1 MNYLIDLFFPS
12 QCQACSSILTD
23 YTTDICVNCRH
34 QLPLT
39 NYHFQEDCPL
49 HHLFYGRI
57 DFVSATSLFYFEKSG
72 LVQKLLHQLKYKRQK
87 SVGTILGTWLGIEM
101 KNSKHFNE
109 IDLVV
114 PVPTHKKR
122 LKKRG
127 YNQVLPFAEAIAKV
141 FDIPCDNTIL
151 IKKKHTKTQVFQT
164 KEQRWKSVAQTF
176 EIAKKETVI
185 GQHILLVDDLITTGA
200 TVEACA
206 KVLCHAGLKDLSL
219 ATIAI
224 TSSTFR

>member
-23 YTTDICVNCRH
+23 HTTDICVNCRH

-109 IDLVV
+109 IKFFESVGSDIGL
-114 PVPTHKKR
+114 
-122 LKKRG
+122 LF
-127 YNQVLPFAEAIAKV
+127 QIA
-141 FDIPCDNTIL
+141 
-151 IKKKHTKTQVFQT
+151 
-164 KEQRWKSVAQTF
+164 
-176 EIAKKETVI
+176 
-185 GQHILLVDDLITTGA
+185 DDLIDFKGNS
-200 TVEACA
+200 
-206 KVLCHAGLKDLSL
+206 KIAGKKNQKRSKKRKSNTYKFARL
-219 ATIAI
+219 
-224 TSSTFR
+224 